1 MTHRLGSP
9 TYVRFTTFRKSGD
22 AVSTP
27 VWFAPD
33 LAGAYVFSTD
43 ASSGKVKRLRHTPRV
58 EVAASDVRGR
68 VAAGAPTYS
77 GTAEVID
84 DVAGMTAARAA
95 LAERYGLMW
104 RLVGLGDAV
113 RKLARR
119 PSPSVIIRATLKD

>member
-1 MTHRLGSP
+1 MAHALGTP
-9 TYVRFTTFRKSGD
+9 NYVRFTTFRKSGV
-22 AVSTP
+22 AVATP

-33 LAGAYVFSTD
+33 RAGAYVFTTD
-43 ASSGKVKRLRHTPRV
+43 ASSGKVKRLRHTPRF
-58 EVAASDVRGR
+58 EVAACDVRGR

-119 PSPSVIIRATLKD
+119 PSPSVIIRTTLKD